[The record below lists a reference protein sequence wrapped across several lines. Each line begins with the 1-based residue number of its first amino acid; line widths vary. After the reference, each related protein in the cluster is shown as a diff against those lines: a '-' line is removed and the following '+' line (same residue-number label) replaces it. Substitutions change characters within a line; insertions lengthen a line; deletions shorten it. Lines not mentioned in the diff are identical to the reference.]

1 MIGEPSMGILN
12 DILKYIDL
20 QPAQLMAHID
30 AYEALQP
37 YDCMIDTARAVVLFF
52 AEDYEAAKEQILS
65 ALRKN
70 PANYMNH
77 FYYALISKALG
88 EYMVTA
94 VECWKAINFAM
105 QFGAPQGWDDLLKQL
120 NDVLEEVGPKL
131 DQDERKEFF
140 VRKNILRSPGS
151 FFPAYRLVD
160 QDQWSVFTGKFLY
173 CDKQKEYNDYVAFW
187 GQAHM
192 DIFSHTLHQ
201 LLADAG
207 DYNTYAVTPTES
219 WKARQTKS
227 FALRQKDC
235 VLSVAATV
243 PGQTITISTEEGEKA
258 SFTLAAPNLYHY
270 VNMDKQG
277 VFSSDQDFIISKP
290 ISTQGKPGKRRLV
303 LTIFMDALSQRYLT
317 DTDFADMPYT
327 REFFGKGTIFK
338 NCYATGEWTHP
349 SVAALTTGLYT
360 THHHIIYRSSAY
372 QYPPQSKTIG
382 EIFGENDY
390 FTFIASGSV
399 GTSPYMGGLRGFDR
413 AIHKSALGFPDSH
426 LIVDVLDH
434 LEAFPDANNFVFL
447 GLCDVHRSMENTT
460 EQALGITMPQQTSL
474 GFREALAKTDHDE
487 KSVWMRYSESHIP
500 KYQAALR
507 NFDRQIKMIYNY
519 ITEHYDEDEFLV
531 CLYSD
536 HGTPALNHEEYL
548 LKQMQTNSVLMLR
561 GGGVPAQISE
571 EYVNHFDYIPVLAK
585 LAGIPFDFS
594 GHDCVLPRAFGGP
607 GRNFVYTESI
617 YHGQSY
623 KAAVRTGDFEGRF
636 ETNGLTDNDGLIDM
650 SQGFTLKITSMRTGE
665 EIQDQEL
672 AEDFE
677 AIVFDHIKENI
688 KY

>member
-1 MIGEPSMGILN
+1 MGILN

-52 AEDYEAAKEQILS
+52 AEDYEAAEEQILS

-105 QFGAPQGWDDLLKQL
+105 QFEAPQGWDDLLKQL
-120 NDVLEEVGPKL
+120 NDVLTEIGPKL
-131 DQDERKEFF
+131 DQNELNEFF

-151 FFPAYRLVD
+151 FFPVYRLVD

-173 CDKQKEYNDYVAFW
+173 YDKQKEYNDYVAFW
-187 GQAHM
+187 GQSHV
-192 DIFSHTLHQ
+192 DFFSHTLNQ
-201 LLADAG
+201 LLADSG
-207 DYNTYAVTPTES
+207 DYNAYAVTPTES

-227 FALRQKDC
+227 FALSQKDC

-243 PGQTITISTEEGEKA
+243 PGQTITISTEEGGKT

-277 VFSSDQDFIISKP
+277 LFSSDQDFIISKP

-360 THHHIIYRSSAY
+360 TRHHITYRSSAY
-372 QYPPQSKTIG
+372 QYPPQTKTVS
-382 EIFGENDY
+382 EIFNDDGY
-390 FTFIASGSV
+390 FTISVSGSV
-399 GTSPYMGGLRGFDR
+399 GTSPYLGGLRGYDT
-413 AIHKSALGFPDSH
+413 AICKSCMGFPDSQ
-426 LIVDVLDH
+426 LIEDVLDYMD
-434 LEAFPDANNFVFL
+434 AFPNTNKYISL
-447 GLCDVHRSMENTT
+447 GLFDVHR
-460 EQALGITMPQQTSL
+460 ALEDTSEFVLNLSIPQQAAL
-474 GFREALAKTDHDE
+474 NYRYALAKTGE
-487 KSVWMRYSESHIP
+487 GQKSVWMHHSEDFEQ

-507 NFDRQIKMIYNY
+507 ECDRQLKKIIDY
-519 ITEHYDEDEFLV
+519 ITAHYEENEYLV
-531 CLYSD
+531 CFYSD
-536 HGTPALNHEEYL
+536 HGTPVLSKEDYL
-548 LKQMQTNSVLMLR
+548 LKTMQTNSVLMLR

-585 LAGIPFDFS
+585 LAGISFDFS
-594 GHDCVLPRAFGGP
+594 GHDCVLPRTFGGP
-607 GRNFVYTESI
+607 GRDFVYTESI

-623 KAAVRTGDFEGRF
+623 KAAVRTEDFEGRF

-677 AIVFDHIKENI
+677 VIVFDHIKENI